1 MSNDALNLNSTPN
14 VPEKVEE
21 DRRKMDQIADELAD
35 KARSEEKTYDSLY
48 GKITSEG
55 PGSIS

>member
-1 MSNDALNLNSTPN
+1 MSNDAPNPDSIPN
-14 VPEKVEE
+14 VVDQIED
-21 DRRKMDQIADELAD
+21 DRRKMDQIADELAG
-35 KARSEEKTYDSLY
+35 KAEDAEKTYDSLY